1 MHLIAQSFT
10 NSFLNFFS
18 ISFHFSPKQSF
29 YNPYYNPLSG
39 VLLNSIS
46 SLSSLSLLLLRL
58 SLSLRFAT
66 TLCAVAHFRQC
77 PQTLWEVRLFSLF
90 LSPSLPSLLLLLCP
104 ASSSQSS
111 RRAFIHLC
119 KQWARLFHLLRHEQN
134 KKANATMIQ
143 KWQKILQIKK
153 VKRERENEREREGE
167 GNQESA
173 AKRKRKLKILSFL
186 ASEWAVN
193 PISSAIFTCQ
203 VAVAVAVDVATSTAQ
218 LAAQSTS
225 QQASNSIV
233 AGAVASA
240 WHWMAIESGT

>member
-1 MHLIAQSFT
+1 MECTQWKKASQIS
-10 NSFLNFFS
+10 SS
-18 ISFHFSPKQSF
+18 ISSQFHFTLPLTNLSIIPTII
-29 YNPYYNPLSG
+29 PLSP

-46 SLSSLSLLLLRL
+46 SLSSLSLLLFWL
-58 SLSLRFAT
+58 SLSLRFAA

-77 PQTLWEVRLFSLF
+77 PQTLWQVRLLSLSH
-90 LSPSLPSLLLLLCP
+90 SPLLHP
-104 ASSSQSS
+104 SSSQSS
-111 RRAFIHLC
+111 RHAFIHLC

-153 VKRERENEREREGE
+153 VKEKERDGERERA
-167 GNQESA
+167 S
-173 AKRKRKLKILSFL
+173 KRKRKLKISSFL

-203 VAVAVAVDVATSTAQ
+203 VAVAVDVATSAAQ

-225 QQASNSIV
+225 QLASNSIV

>member
-1 MHLIAQSFT
+1 MEESFS
-10 NSFLNFFS
+10 NFFFNFFS
-18 ISFHFSPKQSF
+18 ISFHSTLNQSF
-29 YNPYYNPLSG
+29 YNPYNNPPLPRPPQFDQFSFITFASSVLAFAFAPICCNFVRCGAFPSVSANLMASPSSLPLPLSHSP
-39 VLLNSIS
+39 LL
-46 SLSSLSLLLLRL
+46 
-58 SLSLRFAT
+58 
-66 TLCAVAHFRQC
+66 H
-77 PQTLWEVRLFSLF
+77 P
-90 LSPSLPSLLLLLCP
+90 
-104 ASSSQSS
+104 SSSQSS
-111 RRAFIHLC
+111 RHAFIHLC

-153 VKRERENEREREGE
+153 VKEKERDGERERA
-167 GNQESA
+167 S
-173 AKRKRKLKILSFL
+173 KRKRKLKISSFL

-203 VAVAVAVDVATSTAQ
+203 VAVAVDVATSAAQ

-225 QQASNSIV
+225 QLASNSIV